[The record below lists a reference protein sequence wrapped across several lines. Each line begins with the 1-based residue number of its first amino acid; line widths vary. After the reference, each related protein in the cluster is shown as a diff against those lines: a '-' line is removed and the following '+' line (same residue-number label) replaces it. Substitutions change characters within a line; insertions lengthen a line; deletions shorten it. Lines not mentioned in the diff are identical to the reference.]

1 MADITQILVNTQN
14 PDQTVRSQA
23 EQQLEQ
29 AKEANFS
36 LYLSSLAKE
45 LGDESKPSEV
55 RRLAGLILKNS
66 IDSRSYQTKK
76 SLQQKWLNQVDQNQ
90 RMEIKSMIFQ
100 ALSSPV
106 QEIRHTAA
114 QVVAKFAAAEIPA
127 KQWPELIPQLQLSVS
142 GPQSSTELKQST
154 LEALGYICE
163 ELSLNGEQG
172 DDFGGMGG
180 LDQTA
185 VNTMLTAII
194 QGMDKT
200 ETNNEV
206 RLAACNALSIA
217 LTFASENF
225 SKQQE
230 RDYIMQVTCEA
241 TVSPDQRIRYAA
253 FEVLVGVAEEYYE
266 YLESYI
272 SAIYDLT
279 VKVLHGDDPQIG
291 LQAIEFWS
299 SICEEEIGRKDA
311 IEDGERDVK
320 YHQFIEKALGVLT
333 PMLLEQLTKQE
344 EGQDEDENAW
354 NLAMAG
360 GTCLNLIANLTGD
373 QVVDGVM
380 QYITQNIQQ
389 DNWRQ
394 KEAALFAFGAILE
407 GPSREK
413 LAPLANDALPFL
425 LNSMNDKNT
434 HVKDTTA
441 WTIGRVFE
449 FVQSP
454 EYRLIT
460 QSNLGTTLAALTES
474 LKDVPNVAGKACWS
488 IQNLVTSLGEDDQL
502 RPALSPFF
510 QPIVQALLVTAE
522 RPDAE
527 MKLKVECYEALNDI
541 IRGASTETL
550 VTVHQLIPVVLQKL
564 GSTFETQVTSQ
575 DMLEKQTDQQA
586 LLCGTLQVIIQRLGS
601 EEAAKGSLAQHSDN
615 LMTAFLRV
623 LANRSATVHEEA
635 MLAVGALAH
644 SVGKDFE
651 KYMEAFYPFVEV
663 GLKNHGEFSVCQAT
677 VGVVGDICR
686 ALDEKLAQWC
696 DNIVFLLLQDLQSSE
711 LHRAVKPP
719 ILSCFGDIALAV
731 GPSFDKYL
739 EFVLPMLQSATSLAM
754 TNQDPNVE
762 LDEDT
767 VQYKNDLRNGIFE
780 AYTGILQG
788 FRDDKSKIASLA
800 QHARFILSFIEDV
813 SKDPYRD
820 ASVTRNM
827 IALLGDMADTMDGIG
842 ELFKEKTFY
851 QALFQELHSQSS
863 DDTNFDSTLHWASE
877 RIALRLTQ

>member
-1 MADITQILVNTQN
+1 MADVTQILVNTQN
-14 PDQTVRSQA
+14 PDQHVRSQA

-36 LYLSSLAKE
+36 LYLSSLARE
-45 LGDESKPSEV
+45 LANESKQSEV

-76 SLQQKWLNQVDQNQ
+76 SLQQKWLAQVDQNQ
-90 RMEIKSMIFQ
+90 RKEIKSMIFQ
-100 ALSSPV
+100 TLSSPV
-106 QEIRHTAA
+106 QGIRHTAA

-127 KQWPELIPQLQLSVS
+127 KQWPELIPQLQLNVS
-142 GPQSSTELKQST
+142 GAQSSTELKQAT
-154 LEALGYICE
+154 LETLGYVCE
-163 ELSLNGEQG
+163 ELSLSGEQG
-172 DDFGGMGG
+172 DEFGGM
-180 LDQTA
+180 DQAA

-194 QGMDKT
+194 QGMDKA

-225 SKQQE
+225 SRQQE

-241 TVSPDQRIRYAA
+241 TISPDQRIRHAA

-266 YLESYI
+266 YLEGYI

-299 SICEEEIGRKDA
+299 SICEEEIGRKEA
-311 IEDGERDVK
+311 IEDGVQDVK

-407 GPSREK
+407 GPSRKK
-413 LAPLANDALPFL
+413 LAPLANEALPFL
-425 LNSMNDKNT
+425 LNSMNDNNT

-460 QSNLGTTLAALTES
+460 QGNLGTTLGALTES

-488 IQNLVTSLGEDDQL
+488 IQNLVTSLGDDDLL
-502 RPALSPFF
+502 RPELSPFF

-527 MKLKVECYEALNDI
+527 MKLKMECYEALNEI

-564 GSTFETQVTSQ
+564 GSTFEAQVTSQ

-615 LMTAFLRV
+615 LMTAFFRV

-651 KYMEAFYPFVEV
+651 KYMEALYPFVEV
-663 GLKNHGEFSVCQAT
+663 GLKNHEEFSVCQAT

-754 TNQDPNVE
+754 TNKDQSVE

-827 IALLGDMADTMDGIG
+827 VALLGDMADTMDGIG
-842 ELFKEKTFY
+842 ELFREKTFY
-851 QALFQELHSQSS
+851 QALFQELHS
-863 DDTNFDSTLHWASE
+863 DDNFDSTLNWARE
-877 RIALRLTQ
+877 RIAQRLTQ